1 MPAAESR
8 LRGWRK
14 PAVVAAAALVF
25 GYGIACACGLPPSMP
40 FDIAWNL
47 GDFPVDESLRAPQD
61 GQRRVVVLQHGLW
74 RSPWALWRLER
85 ALVAHGYEVVNP
97 GYASTST
104 TIEAAAEALAG
115 EVGRAHAA
123 SVYGARIAFVGH
135 SMGGLVC
142 QEAMRRMPT
151 LTPFACVYVAVPH
164 RGASLCD
171 MRRRWWVF
179 PWVMGKGAAMQLSLG
194 DPLHRRPIPH
204 AERSGAIVGDL
215 GDGNASIDGRDDGT
229 VGVDEASLPGAADLV
244 KLSLGHTRIA
254 SADETIRQVLTFLKG
269 GRFAR

>member
-1 MPAAESR
+1 MQAAEAPR
-8 LRGWRK
+8 RGWRRRL
-14 PAVVAAAALVF
+14 ATASAALVL

-40 FDIAWNL
+40 FDVAWNL
-47 GDFPVDESLRAPQD
+47 GDFPLDESLRADQD

-104 TIEAAAEALAG
+104 TIDAAAETLAG

-123 SVYGARIAFVGH
+123 SIYGAKIAFVGH

-142 QEAMRRMPT
+142 QEAMRRLPT

-164 RGASLCD
+164 RGAALCD
-171 MRRRWWVF
+171 LRKRWWVF
-179 PWVMGKGAAMQLSLG
+179 PWVMGDGAAMQLSPG
-194 DPLHRRPIPH
+194 DALHRRPIPH
-204 AERSGAIVGDL
+204 VGQSGAILGDL
-215 GDGNASIDGRDDGT
+215 GDGNPSIDGHDDGT
-229 VGVDEASLPGAADLV
+229 VGVAEAALAGAADQVTLP
-244 KLSLGHTRIA
+244 LGHTRIA
-254 SADETIRQVLTFLKG
+254 SADETIRQVLMFLKA